1 MNELDVVRKTRKI
14 YNHENQRMKE
24 MNKKTYLV
32 NIAYLIDLT
41 DEEYKEFDGELT
53 PILENE
59 TTIRRDLKLHWESS
73 SSVLLDPEAMNCG
86 RCAKCN
92 SWVTDRDKPNHID
105 ELNNGAVVEG
115 QLLCDECLS
124 EEHRWAF

>member
-1 MNELDVVRKTRKI
+1 VNARTLCERPEERI
-14 YNHENQRMKE
+14 NHENQRMKE
-24 MNKKTYLV
+24 MSKKTYLV

-41 DEEYKEFDGELT
+41 DEEYKEIDGDLT
-53 PILENE
+53 PVLENE
-59 TTIRRDLKLHWESS
+59 IKIRRDLKLHWEST
-73 SSVLLDPEAMNCG
+73 SSVYLDPEAMNCG

-92 SWVTDRDKPNHID
+92 SWATDREKPNHID

-115 QLLCDECLS
+115 QLLCDECLP

>member
-1 MNELDVVRKTRKI
+1 MNELDVIRKTRKI

-24 MNKKTYLV
+24 LNKNTYLV

-59 TTIRRDLKLHWESS
+59 ITIRRDLKLHWESS
-73 SSVLLDPEAMNCG
+73 SSVLLNPEAMNCG

-92 SWVTDRDKPNHID
+92 SWATDRDKPNHVD
-105 ELNNGAVVEG
+105 ELNNGAVVKG
-115 QLLCDECLS
+115 KLLCDECLP

>member
-1 MNELDVVRKTRKI
+1 
-14 YNHENQRMKE
+14 

-41 DEEYKEFDGELT
+41 DDEYKEIDGDLT
-53 PILENE
+53 PVLENE
-59 TTIRRDLKLHWESS
+59 ITIRKDLKLQWESS
-73 SSVLLDPEAMNCG
+73 SSVYLDPEVMNCG

-92 SWVTDRDKPNHID
+92 SWATDREKPNHMD
-105 ELNNGAVVEG
+105 ELNNGAVIEG
-115 QLLCDECLS
+115 QLLCDECLP